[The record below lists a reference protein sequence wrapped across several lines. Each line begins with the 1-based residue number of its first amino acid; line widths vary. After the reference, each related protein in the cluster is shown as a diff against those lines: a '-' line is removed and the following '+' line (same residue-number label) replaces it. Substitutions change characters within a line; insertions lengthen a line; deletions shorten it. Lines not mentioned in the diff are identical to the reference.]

1 VGKEKG
7 QRHRVRMR
15 KVNVVDKRIV
25 SDSVHNNDKYEVKSS
40 SLPVEHVVD
49 GGAHDVVDAL
59 QVVVEL
65 LHVVR
70 GVRVQV
76 VSPLALDHAV

>member
-1 VGKEKG
+1 MTRTTAKA
-7 QRHRVRMR
+7 RV
-15 KVNVVDKRIV
+15 
-25 SDSVHNNDKYEVKSS
+25 
-40 SLPVEHVVD
+40 PVEHVVD

-70 GVRVQV
+70 GVRV
-76 VSPLALDHAV
+76 